1 MLAWRYL
8 GHPQGGGA
16 EVMAHEIMRRLVA
29 RGHEVTCFT
38 ARYPGG
44 SATNELDGVRIVRAG
59 RQWTVHVQAHRWLR
73 SRVGGFDRVVD
84 QVNTIPFFTP
94 AYVPRAK
101 RRLLIFQLARQ
112 YWFWQTHGPAK
123 AIAPIGYVAEPLYL
137 RTYRTTKTITI
148 SHSTRDDLVALGFD
162 PQQIAIVQPAL
173 VAPVVATLEPKAGG
187 PLRIVMLGRLSPAKR
202 FQDGLRAA
210 ARVRRDVPDMHLD
223 VIGDGPLHYRERLER
238 LAGRLG
244 IGDAVTFHGRVDEAR
259 KHELLAGAHV
269 HLFTSHREGWGLVV
283 SEAASVG
290 TLSVGYDAPGVRDSI
305 AEPRLLARPFKPASL
320 AERIVALQRDG
331 ELSERLR
338 GEAWERAAALSYDR
352 AADDFERALA

>member
-38 ARYPGG
+38 ARYPG
-44 SATNELDGVRIVRAG
+44 SAATAELDGVQIVRAG
-59 RQWTVHVQAHRWLR
+59 RQWTVHAQAYRWLR
-73 SRVGGFDRVVD
+73 HRLADFDRVVD

-123 AIAPIGYVAEPLYL
+123 VIAPIGYVAEPLYL
-137 RTYRTTKTITI
+137 RTYRSTKTVTI
-148 SHSTRDDLVALGFD
+148 SQSSRDDLAALGLRD
-162 PQQIAIVQPAL
+162 IAIVQPAL
-173 VAPVVATLEPKAGG
+173 TAPVGALGPKPAG

-202 FQDGLRAA
+202 FEDGLRAA
-210 ARVRRDVPDMHLD
+210 ALVRRAVPDLRLD
-223 VIGDGPLHYRERLER
+223 VIGDGPPHYRERLER

-244 IGDAVTFHGRVDEAR
+244 IADAVTFHGRVGEER

-283 SEAASVG
+283 SEAAASG

-305 AEPRLLARPFKPASL
+305 ADARLLARPFKPASL
-320 AERIVALQRDG
+320 AERIIAVQGDG
-331 ELSERLR
+331 VLSERLR
-338 GEAWERAAALSYDR
+338 REAWERARALSCDR
-352 AADDFERALA
+352 AADEFERALA

>member
-1 MLAWRYL
+1 MLSWRYL

-16 EVMAHEIMRRLVA
+16 EVMAHELMRRLVA

-38 ARYPGG
+38 ACYPG
-44 SATNELDGVRIVRAG
+44 SATTAELDGVRIVRAG

-73 SRVGGFDRVVD
+73 RRLEDFDRVVD
-84 QVNTIPFFTP
+84 QVNTIPFLTP

-123 AIAPIGYVAEPLYL
+123 AIAPIGYAAEPLYL

-148 SHSTRDDLVALGFD
+148 SQSTRDDLVALGFD
-162 PQQIAIVQPAL
+162 AAQIAIVQPAL
-173 VAPVVATLEPKAGG
+173 TAPVVAALEPKQAG

-202 FQDGLRAA
+202 FEDGLRATA
-210 ARVRRDVPDMHLD
+210 LVRRAVPDLRLD
-223 VIGDGPLHYRERLER
+223 VIGDGPPHYRERLVR

-244 IGDAVTFHGRVDEAR
+244 VADVVTFHGRVGEER

-283 SEAASVG
+283 SEAAAVG

-305 AEPRLLARPFKPASL
+305 ADARLLARPFEPASL

-331 ELSERLR
+331 ELCEGLR
-338 GEAWERAAALSYDR
+338 REAWVRARELSYDR